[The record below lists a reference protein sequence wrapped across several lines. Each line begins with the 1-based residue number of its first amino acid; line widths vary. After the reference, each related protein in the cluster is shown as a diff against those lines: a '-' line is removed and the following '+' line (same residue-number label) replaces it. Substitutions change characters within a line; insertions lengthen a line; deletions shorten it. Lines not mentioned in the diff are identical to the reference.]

1 MNRTKWVV
9 MKIAVS
15 RVQRKEE
22 FAMIWSSSQ
31 HTITHGPNLAD
42 HLFSK
47 IQFYWNTATFT
58 HLHTFYGCVTV
69 RWAEVNN
76 CNRDL
81 VRHTKPKV
89 FTIWFFPDVCW
100 LLICSYCR
108 RFYGAEEELGPGHW
122 EDWESAERREF

>member
-89 FTIWFFPDVCW
+89 FTICFFPDC
-100 LLICSYCR
+100 LLTTDLQLLQKVLWGR
-108 RFYGAEEELGPGHW
+108 RRTGPRSLGRLG
-122 EDWESAERREF
+122 EC